1 MSTGVLPVPLSMILC
16 AALAG
21 ALGVLLL
28 QLRRKFDGVLAAW
41 ALAAAG
47 LILLASENAFGW
59 RGAPH
64 APLFWLSV
72 ALATAAFLAR
82 FLPQRV
88 DGGLAAA
95 LPLAGLAVAFASGD
109 GVRALLSGPL
119 LVYFVAVAFD
129 ALRGVEPAP
138 AADAAET
145 ISRPPL
151 RRPARVRGARELA
164 IAVVAAGLAVQSA
177 APLLPAPP
185 PPEEPAT
192 PEASDP
198 VTAPETPDSV
208 AATPTPAEPGVQ
220 STSERA
226 EETSG
231 AAPAPAPSAGAEETP
246 ANPKIYRTRA
256 GDTLRAIAAR
266 LYGRPA
272 MLKALAK
279 ANPRIKAD
287 ARLPSGR
294 EITLPVP
301 PTRR

>member
-59 RGAPH
+59 RGASH

-72 ALATAAFLAR
+72 ALATAALLAG
-82 FLPQRV
+82 FLPRRV

-129 ALRGVEPAP
+129 ALRGVEPAS

-164 IAVVAAGLAVQSA
+164 IAIVAAGLAVQSA
-177 APLLPAPP
+177 APLLPAPQ

-192 PEASDP
+192 PEPSDP
-198 VTAPETPDSV
+198 AAAPE
-208 AATPTPAEPGVQ
+208 PAEPAVPPAPESAQ
-220 STSERA
+220 ESPV
-226 EETSG
+226 
-231 AAPAPAPSAGAEETP
+231 AAPAPAPSAGAEEKP
-246 ANPKIYRTRA
+246 ADVKIYRAQA

-287 ARLPSGR
+287 ARLPAGR